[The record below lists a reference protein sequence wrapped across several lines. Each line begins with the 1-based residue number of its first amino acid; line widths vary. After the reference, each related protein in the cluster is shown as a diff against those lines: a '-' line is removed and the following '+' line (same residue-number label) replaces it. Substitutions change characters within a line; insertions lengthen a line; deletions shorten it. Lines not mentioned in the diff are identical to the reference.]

1 MTIEDAVGP
10 ILAAAFL
17 LGMLAEIIIPRETQ
31 PRLKF
36 WRLIG
41 IGFFAVSGLINVGLS
56 NGCSFAFP
64 VSLAQGLEQANPDAL
79 AEVEILGQGYGLHWE
94 KLDVDLSIPGL
105 LAGLFGTK
113 AFMDRQR
120 AARAG
125 ASTSQA
131 VARQV
136 AMATRQPGKP
146 RPSLG
151 PGRRRPH
158 RRLCRRLR
166 HRPCRRPGS

>member
-1 MTIEDAVGP
+1 VDIRLSKHGGHCMIDDLSTRIAVAERRGTEMLDTEPRARTARFDA
-10 ILAAAFL
+10 A
-17 LGMLAEIIIPRETQ
+17 
-31 PRLKF
+31 
-36 WRLIG
+36 
-41 IGFFAVSGLINVGLS
+41 SGRVVVDLS

-64 VSLAQGLEQANPDAL
+64 ARLAQGLEDASPDAL
-79 AEVEILGQGYGLHWE
+79 AEVEVLGQGYGLHWE

-131 VARQV
+131 KADAARQNGRKGGRPAKV
-136 AMATRQPGKP
+136 AV
-146 RPSLG
+146 
-151 PGRRRPH
+151 
-158 RRLCRRLR
+158 
-166 HRPCRRPGS
+166 

>member
-1 MTIEDAVGP
+1 MADDPSTQITAAELRGAEMLDADP
-10 ILAAAFL
+10 SAIAACFDA
-17 LGMLAEIIIPRETQ
+17 A
-31 PRLKF
+31 
-36 WRLIG
+36 
-41 IGFFAVSGLINVGLS
+41 SGLINVGLS

-64 VSLAQGLEQANPDAL
+64 VRLAQGLEEASPDAL

-131 VARQV
+131 KPEAARQNG
-136 AMATRQPGKP
+136 RRGG
-146 RPSLG
+146 RPSK
-151 PGRRRPH
+151 
-158 RRLCRRLR
+158 
-166 HRPCRRPGS
+166 SA

>member
-1 MTIEDAVGP
+1 MTNDLSTRIADAERRG
-10 ILAAAFL
+10 AE
-17 LGMLAEIIIPRETQ
+17 MLETEPRV
-31 PRLKF
+31 RIARF
-36 WRLIG
+36 DG
-41 IGFFAVSGLINVGLS
+41 ASGRIVVDLS

-64 VSLAQGLEQANPDAL
+64 ARLAQGLEDANPDAL

-125 ASTSQA
+125 ASTSQVKA
-131 VARQV
+131 EAARQNGRKGGRPPKV
-136 AMATRQPGKP
+136 AV
-146 RPSLG
+146 
-151 PGRRRPH
+151 
-158 RRLCRRLR
+158 
-166 HRPCRRPGS
+166 

>member
-1 MTIEDAVGP
+1 MTDDLLFQIAAAEQRGAKALATEPRAMAARFDAVS
-10 ILAAAFL
+10 
-17 LGMLAEIIIPRETQ
+17 ERII
-31 PRLKF
+31 
-36 WRLIG
+36 
-41 IGFFAVSGLINVGLS
+41 VDLS

-64 VSLAQGLEQANPDAL
+64 ARLAQGLEEASPDAL

-94 KLDVDLSIPGL
+94 TLDVDLSIPGL

-131 VARQV
+131 KAEAARQNG
-136 AMATRQPGKP
+136 RKGG
-146 RPSLG
+146 RPSKSLA
-151 PGRRRPH
+151 
-158 RRLCRRLR
+158 
-166 HRPCRRPGS
+166 S